1 MNRQDLI
8 DYKYNKS
15 WIDDRISDIEQRKE
29 LLNRLTAI
37 YGEQPR
43 GTSPIQD
50 KVADDLAQLLDETEE
65 YLKLLNDLKK
75 KQFEIEDSLDRLPP
89 FYRNILYKVYIKG
102 KKLVTVADEINYSY
116 EETCRK
122 HGAALNMY
130 DNLQ

>member
-8 DYKYNKS
+8 DYRNNKS
-15 WIDDRISDIEQRKE
+15 WIDDRISDIEQRRE

-43 GTSPIQD
+43 GSSSIQD

-65 YLKLLNDLKK
+65 YFKLLNDLKK
-75 KQFEIEDSLDRLPP
+75 KQFEIEDSLDKLTP

-122 HGAALNMY
+122 HGTALNMY

>member
-15 WIDDRISDIEQRKE
+15 WIDDRISDIEARKE

-43 GTSPIQD
+43 GTSEIHD
-50 KVADDLAQLLDETEE
+50 RVADDLATLLDETEE
-65 YLKLLNDLKK
+65 YLKILKNLK
-75 KQFEIEDSLDRLPP
+75 HKQFEIEDSLDKLPP

-122 HGAALNMY
+122 HGTALNMY